1 MTVDG
6 SCMPGAPSSAN
17 ADDTSSRIAA
27 ATLREF
33 SRIFITLGN
42 KETASRL
49 PVGERAV
56 RPSLGHPWG
65 SLGHRLD
72 KGELLF
78 IDADA
83 QAWTVVWPHL
93 AVPALEELW
102 HVRHGTLTLVVLH
115 QHLTRKRHHRLHVAG
130 RRDGAG
136 EMRHDAYLVGVAHRH
151 DLEHLGDATDVGQRR
166 AREID
171 VALLNQWTEL
181 RPCPPLLAWRERHR
195 RQQSQL
201 RDLCPELLLAH
212 GILNAE
218 RPRWL
223 HETTDFHGF

>member
-17 ADDTSSRIAA
+17 ADDTSSSIAA

-33 SRIFITLGN
+33 SRIFITLWN

-56 RPSLGHPWG
+56 RPSLGHPWR
-65 SLGHRLD
+65 SLGHRLNER
-72 KGELLF
+72 ELLF

-83 QAWTVVWPHL
+83 QARTVVWPHL

-102 HVRHGTLTLVVLH
+102 HVRHWSLTLVVLH
-115 QHLTRKRHHRLHVAG
+115 QHLTRKGHHRLHVAG
-130 RRDGAG
+130 SGDGAG
-136 EMRHDAYLVGVAHRH
+136 EMRHDAYLVGVAYRH
-151 DLEHLGDATDVGQRR
+151 DLEHLGDAADEGKRP

-171 VALLNQWTEL
+171 VALRTQASAL
-181 RPCPPLLAWRERHR
+181 RACPP
-195 RQQSQL
+195 
-201 RDLCPELLLAH
+201 
-212 GILNAE
+212 
-218 RPRWL
+218 
-223 HETTDFHGF
+223 